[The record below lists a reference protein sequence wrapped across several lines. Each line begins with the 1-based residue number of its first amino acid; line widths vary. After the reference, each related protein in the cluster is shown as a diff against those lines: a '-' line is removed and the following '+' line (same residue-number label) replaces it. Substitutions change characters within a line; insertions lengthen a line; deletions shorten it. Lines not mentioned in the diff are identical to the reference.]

1 MVSHNTKKALTIAG
15 AGLATLA
22 GSSVLSSNV
31 SADTVAPDTTNV
43 TNTTADTPQTQHEA
57 ALKALDEAKAK
68 DEQATQALNDA
79 KKEADQAQAN
89 KDQAQDA
96 VNQQQGQVDQAQ
108 KDTNQAQETVNKAQD
123 DVAKAQEN
131 AKDATPENIANTE
144 KAIKDQQDK
153 IQQDATAVDQATQ
166 AVRDA
171 NQNVD
176 QTQQTADQAQTNVND
191 KQSATDKAQQD
202 LDKANEALADNDVEK
217 AQNDYNQAQAN
228 TKQAQQ
234 DDANAKQA
242 VTDTQNALEQ
252 ANQKVND
259 ALNTAT
265 EAQKTADNAQADY
278 DAKNQAVNQSQQ
290 KVNKDLADIKAVE
303 EAMAN
308 QNVINLPD
316 GYVDALKAYEKD
328 QSSQND
334 EALINLGKKGMDLNE
349 YHASEADK
357 NRKIVYSPNE
367 PLSDDVE
374 IELTQFTAQL
384 LNQIIT
390 QFGSPKYVINGGSL
404 ALAREVSKRYD
415 ADKWNTFDKNDHD
428 RAAINNAAKDL
439 GIYYSVNLKGNAYEN
454 LLSGDYFTREPK
466 ERTTT
471 MADLKAQIY
480 KAITVM
486 LFQDSDGNQWGHAT
500 ALTGF
505 RRGID
510 EQISSPLELGVMIDA
525 MYQTHIL
532 SVSEDSHKYD
542 PSDIY
547 SNIQENSKY
556 NQLAQ
561 TTYAVPDSNKLAEQK
576 AQLQTQ
582 LQADQTDLGNKQQ
595 VASEALAV
603 KQQADKDLATAN
615 QNLATARTSQQQAQQ
630 AASAAK
636 TTADQA
642 AQALTTATNNEQAA
656 KEKLAA
662 VSADEATKQEA
673 VNQAQVALKAAQD
686 ELAQAQQD
694 LAAKQTALK
703 DAQNDLATKQTAVKT
718 AQDQEQA
725 DRDQLAKLQQQLA
738 DYQNAPVLVQA
749 AQDKLAQAQQDLV
762 AKQTA
767 LKDAQDA
774 LATKQAALK
783 EAQDNF
789 DQAQAKLDTAQA
801 NKDQADQELAAAI
814 EAAKTNAEKYGDQVV
829 VNPVSVTEGAKELPE
844 LTLANP
850 QALPVARNTMALFAR
865 VAQSLTALPYGTTV
879 AWNDATKA
887 LADMQK
893 AGQYTEQALVTF
905 PDGTTK
911 VVNFKLTVTAVA
923 KETTPSQ
930 PNTSHHQDN
939 IEPLD
944 GITDAQKASFAGY
957 HVLDGRVVDANG
969 KPVAGWTIRQGI
981 IYNAEGVAVAK
992 VGTPMATPTKAETTL
1007 KRTTTLPQT
1016 GEDESSW
1023 LSALGLTVLG
1033 TVSALG
1039 ATLGLRKQN

>member
-31 SADTVAPDTTNV
+31 SADAVAPDTTDV
-43 TNTTADTPQTQHEA
+43 TNTTTDTPQAQHEA

-108 KDTNQAQETVNKAQD
+108 KDTNQAQDTVNKAQD

-144 KAIKDQQDK
+144 NKIKDQQDK
-153 IQQDATAVDQATQ
+153 IQKDATAVDQATQ

-171 NQNVD
+171 NQKVD
-176 QTQQTADQAQTNVND
+176 QAQQTADQAQTNVND

-242 VTDTQNALEQ
+242 VTDTQNTLEQ
-252 ANQKVND
+252 ANQKVSD

-265 EAQKTADNAQADY
+265 EAQKTADSAQADY
-278 DAKNQAVNQSQQ
+278 DTKNQAVNQAQG

-316 GYVDALKAYEKD
+316 GYVDALKEFAYGPYNPDDSK
-328 QSSQND
+328 
-334 EALINLGKKGMDLNE
+334 LIAIAKKGMELNQ

-357 NRKIVYSPNE
+357 NRKVVFSPGQ
-367 PLSDDVE
+367 PLSDDIE
-374 IELTQFTAQL
+374 LELTQFAAQL
-384 LNQIIT
+384 LNPLAS
-390 QFGSPKYVINGGSL
+390 QFGKKGYVINGGSL
-404 ALAREVSKRYD
+404 AFAKEIAKKYD
-415 ADKWNTFDKNDHD
+415 ADKWNIYDQRWHD
-428 RAAINNAAKDL
+428 TKAINEVARDMGLSYDTNMKANGYEDMEGGDFISDPKEITTNVAE
-439 GIYYSVNLKGNAYEN
+439 LKGWVYE
-454 LLSGDYFTREPK
+454 
-466 ERTTT
+466 
-471 MADLKAQIY
+471 
-480 KAITVM
+480 AITRM
-486 LFQDSDGNQWGHAT
+486 LFLDGKDHNNFWGHAT
-500 ALTGF
+500 SLMMLNSTYDGTETF
-505 RRGID
+505 
-510 EQISSPLELGVMIDA
+510 SLGVTVDSMG
-525 MYQTHIL
+525 QKHIL
-532 SVSEDSHKYD
+532 QIADFDVKPEGRYA
-542 PSDIY
+542 
-547 SNIQENSKY
+547 
-556 NQLAQ
+556 QLAQ

-582 LQADQTDLGNKQQ
+582 LKADQTDLGNKQQ
-595 VASEALAV
+595 VASEALTV

-673 VNQAQVALKAAQD
+673 VNQAQAALKVAQD

-749 AQDKLAQAQQDLV
+749 AQDKLAQAQQDLAV
-762 AKQTA
+762 KQTA

-774 LATKQAALK
+774 LTTKQATLK
-783 EAQDNF
+783 EAQDNL
-789 DQAQAKLDTAQA
+789 DQAKTKLATAQA
-801 NKDQADQELAAAI
+801 NKDQADQELAEAI
-814 EAAKTNAEKYGDQVV
+814 EAAKTNAEKFGDQVV
-829 VNPVSVTEGAKELPE
+829 VNPVNVTEGAKELPE

-850 QALPVARNTMALFAR
+850 QALPVSHNTMALFAR

-911 VVNFKLTVTAVA
+911 VVDFKLTVTAVA
-923 KETTPSQ
+923 KETKPSQ
-930 PNTSHHQDN
+930 PSTSHHQDN

>member
-31 SADTVAPDTTNV
+31 SADAVAPDTTNV

-96 VNQQQGQVDQAQ
+96 VDQQQGKVDQAQ
-108 KDTNQAQETVNKAQD
+108 KETDQAQDTVNKAQD

-144 KAIKDQQDK
+144 NEIKDQQDK
-153 IQQDATAVDQATQ
+153 IQKDATAVDQATQ
-166 AVRDA
+166 AVQDA
-171 NQNVD
+171 NQKVD
-176 QTQQTADQAQTNVND
+176 QAQQTADQAQTNVND

-217 AQNDYNQAQAN
+217 AQNDYKQAQEN

-234 DDANAKQA
+234 NDANAKQA
-242 VTDTQNALEQ
+242 VTDTQSALEQ
-252 ANQKVND
+252 ANQKVSD

-278 DAKNQAVNQSQQ
+278 DTKNQAINQAQG

-316 GYVDALKAYEKD
+316 GYVDAFSHFYENLKEY
-328 QSSQND
+328 SND
-334 EALINLGKKGMDLNE
+334 DSKLINIAKKGIDLNQ
-349 YHASEADK
+349 YHASKADK
-357 NRKIVYSPNE
+357 NRKVVFSPDQ
-367 PLSDDVE
+367 PLSDDIE
-374 IELTQFTAQL
+374 LELTQFAAQL
-384 LNQIIT
+384 LNPIIA
-390 QFGSPKYVINGGSL
+390 QFGNPGYTINSGSL
-404 ALAREVSKRYD
+404 AFAKEVSKRYD
-415 ADKWNTFDKNDHD
+415 ADKWNLYDGKWHNTV
-428 RAAINNAAKDL
+428 AINGAAKDL
-439 GIYYSVNLKGNAYEN
+439 GLDYDSDMKTNAYEDIEG
-454 LLSGDYFTREPK
+454 GDFHSDPK
-466 ERTTT
+466 TITTT
-471 MADLKAQIY
+471 MAELKY
-480 KAITVM
+480 WVYETITDM
-486 LFQDSDGNQWGHAT
+486 LFLDGTDHNNFWGH
-500 ALTGF
+500 TGSLLQLNPTINKSNPF
-505 RRGID
+505 
-510 EQISSPLELGVMIDA
+510 ELGVMIDA
-525 MYQTHIL
+525 MGQKHIL
-532 SVSEDSHKYD
+532 IVNKDDYAEN
-542 PSDIY
+542 PY
-547 SNIQENSKY
+547 SNDDPNGRY
-556 NQLAQ
+556 AQLAQ

-582 LQADQTDLGNKQQ
+582 LKADQTDLGNKQQ
-595 VASEALAV
+595 VASGALTV

-673 VNQAQVALKAAQD
+673 VNQAQAALKAAQD
-686 ELAQAQQD
+686 DLTQAQQD
-694 LAAKQTALK
+694 LATKQAALK
-703 DAQNDLATKQTAVKT
+703 DAQDDLATKQTAVKT

-738 DYQNAPVLVQA
+738 DYQNTSVLVQA
-749 AQDKLAQAQQDLV
+749 AQDKLAQAQQDL
-762 AKQTA
+762 
-767 LKDAQDA
+767 
-774 LATKQAALK
+774 ATKQAALK
-783 EAQDNF
+783 DAKDDLTTKQTALKEAQDNL
-789 DQAQAKLDTAQA
+789 DQAQAKLATAQA
-801 NKDQADQELAAAI
+801 NKDQADQELAEAI
-814 EAAKTNAEKYGDQVV
+814 EAAKTNAEKFGDQVV
-829 VNPVSVTEGAKELPE
+829 VNPVNVTEGAKELPE

-850 QALPVARNTMALFAR
+850 QALPVSHNTMALFAR

-911 VVNFKLTVTAVA
+911 VVDFKLTVTAVA
-923 KETTPSQ
+923 KETKPSQ
-930 PNTSHHQDN
+930 PSTSHHQDN

-944 GITDAQKASFAGY
+944 GITDAQKTSFAGY
-957 HVLDGRVVDANG
+957 HVLDGWVVDANG

>member
-31 SADTVAPDTTNV
+31 SADNVAPDTTDV
-43 TNTTADTPQTQHEA
+43 TNTTTDTPQAQHEA

-68 DEQATQALNDA
+68 DEQATQVLNDA

-123 DVAKAQEN
+123 DVAKAQES

-153 IQQDATAVDQATQ
+153 IHQDATAVDQATQ

-176 QTQQTADQAQTNVND
+176 QAQQTADQAQTNVND

-252 ANQKVND
+252 ANQKVGD

-308 QNVINLPD
+308 QNVVNLSD
-316 GYVDALKAYEKD
+316 GYVDAFSHFHDNYDQYKKD
-328 QSSQND
+328 DSK
-334 EALINLGKKGMDLNE
+334 LIELGKKGMALNQ

-357 NRKIVYSPNE
+357 NRKVVFSPNQ
-367 PLSDDVE
+367 PLSDNVE
-374 IELTQFTAQL
+374 LELTQFAAQL
-384 LNQIIT
+384 LNPVT
-390 QFGSPKYVINGGSL
+390 KQFGRPGFVITGGSL
-404 ALAREVSKRYD
+404 AYAKEVSKRYD
-415 ADKWNTFDKNDHD
+415 ADKWNVFDHMWHD
-428 RAAINNAAKDL
+428 TKAINEAAQSMGLEYDTT
-439 GIYYSVNLKGNAYEN
+439 LKANAYEN
-454 LLSGDYFTREPK
+454 LRGGITTGSPK
-466 ERTTT
+466 EITTT
-471 MADLKAQIY
+471 MAELKEWVY
-480 KAITVM
+480 ETITTM
-486 LFQDSDGNQWGHAT
+486 LFEDGSDHNNFWGHT
-500 ALTGF
+500 MSLLQLKVFSDT
-505 RRGID
+505 
-510 EQISSPLELGVMIDA
+510 ENPHELGVMTDA
-525 MYQTHIL
+525 MGQEHL
-532 SVSEDSHKYD
+532 LVVEKDSYADNPYGNSD
-542 PSDIY
+542 PNGRY
-547 SNIQENSKY
+547 A
-556 NQLAQ
+556 QLAQ

-595 VASEALAV
+595 LASEALTV

-673 VNQAQVALKAAQD
+673 VNQAQAALKAAQD
-686 ELAQAQQD
+686 ELTQAQQD

-749 AQDKLAQAQQDLV
+749 AQDKLAQAQQDL
-762 AKQTA
+762 ATKQTA

-923 KETTPSQ
+923 KETTPNQ

-1007 KRTTTLPQT
+1007 NRTTTLPQT

>member
-31 SADTVAPDTTNV
+31 SADAVAPDTTDV
-43 TNTTADTPQTQHEA
+43 TNTTTDTPQAQHEA

-89 KDQAQDA
+89 KDQTQDA

-176 QTQQTADQAQTNVND
+176 QAQQTADQAQTNVND
-191 KQSATDKAQQD
+191 KQSATNKAQQD
-202 LDKANEALADNDVEK
+202 LDNANEALADNDVEK

-252 ANQKVND
+252 ANQKVSD

-316 GYVDALKAYEKD
+316 GYVDALKEFAYGPYNPDDSK
-328 QSSQND
+328 
-334 EALINLGKKGMDLNE
+334 LIAIAKKGMELNQ
-349 YHASEADK
+349 YHASKADK
-357 NRKIVYSPNE
+357 NRKVVFSPGQ
-367 PLSDDVE
+367 PLSDDIE
-374 IELTQFTAQL
+374 LELTQFAAQL
-384 LNQIIT
+384 LNPLAS
-390 QFGSPKYVINGGSL
+390 QFGKKGYVINGGSL
-404 ALAREVSKRYD
+404 AFAKEIAKKYD
-415 ADKWNTFDKNDHD
+415 ADKWNIYDQRWHD
-428 RAAINNAAKDL
+428 TKAINEVARDMGLSYDTNMKANGYEDMEGGDFVSDPKE
-439 GIYYSVNLKGNAYEN
+439 ITTSVAELKGWVYE
-454 LLSGDYFTREPK
+454 
-466 ERTTT
+466 
-471 MADLKAQIY
+471 
-480 KAITVM
+480 AITRM
-486 LFQDSDGNQWGHAT
+486 LFLDGKDHNNFWGHAT
-500 ALTGF
+500 SLMMLNSTYDGTETF
-505 RRGID
+505 
-510 EQISSPLELGVMIDA
+510 SLGVTVDSMG
-525 MYQTHIL
+525 QKHIL
-532 SVSEDSHKYD
+532 QIADFDAKPEGRYA
-542 PSDIY
+542 
-547 SNIQENSKY
+547 
-556 NQLAQ
+556 QLAQ

-582 LQADQTDLGNKQQ
+582 LKADQTDLGSKQQ
-595 VASEALAV
+595 VASEALTV

-642 AQALTTATNNEQAA
+642 AQALITATNNEQAA

-673 VNQAQVALKAAQD
+673 VNQAQAALKAAQD

-694 LAAKQTALK
+694 LATKQAALK

-749 AQDKLAQAQQDLV
+749 AQDKLAQAQQDLA

-767 LKDAQDA
+767 LKDAQND
-774 LATKQAALK
+774 LATKQTALK
-783 EAQDNF
+783 AAQDNF

-829 VNPVSVTEGAKELPE
+829 VNPVGVTEGAKELPE

-865 VAQSLTALPYGTTV
+865 VAQSLMALPYGTTV

-911 VVNFKLTVTAVA
+911 VVDFKLTVTAVA
-923 KETTPSQ
+923 KETTPNQ

-992 VGTPMATPTKAETTL
+992 VGTSMATPTKAETTL

>member
-43 TNTTADTPQTQHEA
+43 TNTTTDTPQAQHEA
-57 ALKALDEAKAK
+57 ALKTLDEAKDK

-176 QTQQTADQAQTNVND
+176 QAQQTADQAQTNVND

-316 GYVDALKAYEKD
+316 GYVDAFKD
-328 QSSQND
+328 FYGTDISDDSN
-334 EALINLGKKGMDLNE
+334 LIELGKKGLALNE

-357 NRKIVYSPNE
+357 NRKVVFSPDQ
-367 PLSDDVE
+367 PLSDDIE
-374 IELTQFTAQL
+374 LELTQFAAQL
-384 LNQIIT
+384 LNPIVA
-390 QFGSPKYVINGGSL
+390 QFSNPGYTINGGSL
-404 ALAREVSKRYD
+404 AFAKEVSKRYD
-415 ADKWNTFDKNDHD
+415 ADKWNLYDGKWHD
-428 RAAINNAAKDL
+428 TVAINGAAKDL
-439 GIYYSVNLKGNAYEN
+439 GLRYNPKMNTNAYEDIEG
-454 LLSGDYFTREPK
+454 GDFHSDPK
-466 ERTTT
+466 TITTT
-471 MADLKAQIY
+471 MAELKY
-480 KAITVM
+480 WVYETITGM
-486 LFQDSDGNQWGHAT
+486 LFEDGSDNNNAWGHT
-500 ALTGF
+500 ASLLQLNPTANKSNPF
-505 RRGID
+505 D
-510 EQISSPLELGVMIDA
+510 LGVMIDS
-525 MYQTHIL
+525 MGQKHIL
-532 SVSEDSHKYD
+532 IVNKDNYAEN
-542 PSDIY
+542 PY
-547 SNIQENSKY
+547 SNADPNGRY
-556 NQLAQ
+556 AQLAQ

-582 LQADQTDLGNKQQ
+582 LKADQTDLGSKQQ
-595 VASEALAV
+595 VASEALTV

-749 AQDKLAQAQQDLV
+749 AQDKLAQAQQDL
-762 AKQTA
+762 ATKQTA
-767 LKDAQDA
+767 LKDAQNN
-774 LATKQAALK
+774 LATKQTALK

-801 NKDQADQELAAAI
+801 NKDQTDQELAAAI

-850 QALPVARNTMALFAR
+850 QALPVARNTMALFTR

-911 VVNFKLTVTAVA
+911 VVDFKLTVTAVA

-969 KPVAGWTIRQGI
+969 QPVAGWTIRQGI

-1016 GEDESSW
+1016 GENESSW

>member
-31 SADTVAPDTTNV
+31 SADAVAPDTTDV
-43 TNTTADTPQTQHEA
+43 TNTTTDTPQAQHEA

-108 KDTNQAQETVNKAQD
+108 KDTNQAQDTVNKAQD

-144 KAIKDQQDK
+144 NKIKDQQDK
-153 IQQDATAVDQATQ
+153 IQKDATAVDQATQ

-171 NQNVD
+171 NQKVD
-176 QTQQTADQAQTNVND
+176 QAQQTADQAQTNVND

-202 LDKANEALADNDVEK
+202 LDRANEALADNDVEK

-242 VTDTQNALEQ
+242 VTDTQNTLEQ
-252 ANQKVND
+252 ANQKVSD

-265 EAQKTADNAQADY
+265 EAQKTADSAQADY
-278 DAKNQAVNQSQQ
+278 DTKNQAVNQAQG

-316 GYVDALKAYEKD
+316 GYVDALKEFAYGPYNPDDSK
-328 QSSQND
+328 
-334 EALINLGKKGMDLNE
+334 LIAIAKKGMELNQ

-357 NRKIVYSPNE
+357 NRKVVFSPGQ
-367 PLSDDVE
+367 PLSDDIE
-374 IELTQFTAQL
+374 LELTQFAAQL
-384 LNQIIT
+384 LNPLAS
-390 QFGSPKYVINGGSL
+390 QFGKKGYVINGGSL
-404 ALAREVSKRYD
+404 AFAKEIAKKYD
-415 ADKWNTFDKNDHD
+415 ADKWNIYDQRWHD
-428 RAAINNAAKDL
+428 TKAINEVARDMGLSYDTNMKANGYEDMEGGDFISDPKEITTNVAE
-439 GIYYSVNLKGNAYEN
+439 LKGWVYE
-454 LLSGDYFTREPK
+454 
-466 ERTTT
+466 
-471 MADLKAQIY
+471 
-480 KAITVM
+480 AITRM
-486 LFQDSDGNQWGHAT
+486 LFLDGKDHNNFWGHAT
-500 ALTGF
+500 SLMMLNSTYDGTETF
-505 RRGID
+505 
-510 EQISSPLELGVMIDA
+510 SLGVTVDSMG
-525 MYQTHIL
+525 QKHIL
-532 SVSEDSHKYD
+532 QIADFDVKPEGRYA
-542 PSDIY
+542 
-547 SNIQENSKY
+547 
-556 NQLAQ
+556 QLAQ

-582 LQADQTDLGNKQQ
+582 LKADQTDLGNKQQ
-595 VASEALAV
+595 VASEALTV

-673 VNQAQVALKAAQD
+673 VNQAQAALKVAQD

-749 AQDKLAQAQQDLV
+749 AQDKLAQAQQDLAV
-762 AKQTA
+762 KQTA

-774 LATKQAALK
+774 LTTKQATLK
-783 EAQDNF
+783 EAQDNL
-789 DQAQAKLDTAQA
+789 DQAKTKLATAQA
-801 NKDQADQELAAAI
+801 NKDQADQELAEAI
-814 EAAKTNAEKYGDQVV
+814 EAAKTNAEKFGDQVV
-829 VNPVSVTEGAKELPE
+829 VNPVNVTEGAKELPE

-850 QALPVARNTMALFAR
+850 QALPVSHNTMALFAR

-911 VVNFKLTVTAVA
+911 VVDFKLTVTAVA
-923 KETTPSQ
+923 KETKPSQ
-930 PNTSHHQDN
+930 PSTSHHQDN

>member
-43 TNTTADTPQTQHEA
+43 TNTTTDTPQAQHEA
-57 ALKALDEAKAK
+57 ALKALDEAKDK

-123 DVAKAQEN
+123 DVAKVQEN

-176 QTQQTADQAQTNVND
+176 QAQQTADQAQTNVND

-234 DDANAKQA
+234 NDANAKQA

-252 ANQKVND
+252 ANQKVSG

-278 DAKNQAVNQSQQ
+278 NTKNQAVNQAQE
-290 KVNKDLADIKAVE
+290 KVNKDLANIKAVE

-316 GYVDALKAYEKD
+316 GYVDAFSHFFETDYGHDDSK
-328 QSSQND
+328 
-334 EALINLGKKGMDLNE
+334 LINIAKKGENLNQ

-357 NRKIVYSPNE
+357 KRKVVFSPDQ
-367 PLSDDVE
+367 PLSDD
-374 IELTQFTAQL
+374 IQLELTQFAAQL
-384 LNQIIT
+384 LNPIVA
-390 QFGSPKYVINGGSL
+390 QFGNPGYTINGGSL
-404 ALAREVSKRYD
+404 AFAREVSKRYD
-415 ADKWNTFDKNDHD
+415 ADKWNLYDGKWHNTV
-428 RAAINNAAKDL
+428 AINGAAKDL
-439 GIYYSVNLKGNAYEN
+439 GLDYDETMKTNAYEDIEG
-454 LLSGDYFTREPK
+454 GDFISAPK
-466 ERTTT
+466 TVTTT
-471 MADLKAQIY
+471 MAELKSWVYETLID
-480 KAITVM
+480 M
-486 LFQDSDGNQWGHAT
+486 LFLDGTDHNNFWGHT
-500 ALTGF
+500 ASLLQLNPTINKSNPF
-505 RRGID
+505 
-510 EQISSPLELGVMIDA
+510 ELGVMIDA
-525 MYQTHIL
+525 MGQKHIL
-532 SVSEDSHKYD
+532 IVNKDDYAEN
-542 PSDIY
+542 PY
-547 SNIQENSKY
+547 SNDDPNGRY
-556 NQLAQ
+556 AQLAQ
-561 TTYAVPDSNKLAEQK
+561 TTYAVPEANKLAEQK

-582 LQADQTDLGNKQQ
+582 LKADQTDLGNKQQ
-595 VASEALAV
+595 VASEALTV
-603 KQQADKDLATAN
+603 KQQADKDSATAN

-673 VNQAQVALKAAQD
+673 VNQAQAALKAAQD

-749 AQDKLAQAQQDLV
+749 AQDKLAQAQQDL
-762 AKQTA
+762 ATKQTA

-850 QALPVARNTMALFAR
+850 QALPVSHNTMALFAR
-865 VAQSLTALPYGTTV
+865 VAQSLMALPYGTTV

-911 VVNFKLTVTAVA
+911 VVDFKLTVTAVA
-923 KETTPSQ
+923 KETTPNQ

-992 VGTPMATPTKAETTL
+992 VGTSMATPTKAETTL

>member
-22 GSSVLSSNV
+22 GSSVLSGNV

-43 TNTTADTPQTQHEA
+43 TNTTADTPQAQHEA

-96 VNQQQGQVDQAQ
+96 VDQQQGKVDQAQ
-108 KDTNQAQETVNKAQD
+108 KETDQAQDTVNKAQD

-144 KAIKDQQDK
+144 NEIKDQQDK
-153 IQQDATAVDQATQ
+153 IQKDATAVDQATQ

-176 QTQQTADQAQTNVND
+176 QAQQTADQAQTNVND

-217 AQNDYNQAQAN
+217 AQNDYKQAQEN

-234 DDANAKQA
+234 NDANAKQA

-252 ANQKVND
+252 ANQKVSD

-265 EAQKTADNAQADY
+265 EAQKTADSAQADY
-278 DAKNQAVNQSQQ
+278 DTKNQAVNQAQG
-290 KVNKDLADIKAVE
+290 KVNKDLAGIKAVE

-316 GYVDALKAYEKD
+316 GYVDALKEFAYGPYNPDDSK
-328 QSSQND
+328 
-334 EALINLGKKGMDLNE
+334 LIAIAKKGMELNQ

-357 NRKIVYSPNE
+357 NRKVVFSPGQ
-367 PLSDDVE
+367 PLSDDIE
-374 IELTQFTAQL
+374 LELTQFAAQL
-384 LNQIIT
+384 LNPLAS
-390 QFGSPKYVINGGSL
+390 QFGKKGYVINGGSL
-404 ALAREVSKRYD
+404 AFAKEIAKKYD
-415 ADKWNTFDKNDHD
+415 ADKWNIYDQRWHD
-428 RAAINNAAKDL
+428 TKAINEVARDMGLSYDTNMKANGYEDMEGGDFISDPKEITTNVAE
-439 GIYYSVNLKGNAYEN
+439 LKGWVYE
-454 LLSGDYFTREPK
+454 
-466 ERTTT
+466 
-471 MADLKAQIY
+471 
-480 KAITVM
+480 AITRM
-486 LFQDSDGNQWGHAT
+486 LFLDGKDHNNFWGHAT
-500 ALTGF
+500 SLMMLNSTYDGTETF
-505 RRGID
+505 
-510 EQISSPLELGVMIDA
+510 SLGVTVDSMG
-525 MYQTHIL
+525 QKHIL
-532 SVSEDSHKYD
+532 QIADFDVKPEGRYA
-542 PSDIY
+542 
-547 SNIQENSKY
+547 
-556 NQLAQ
+556 QLAQ

-582 LQADQTDLGNKQQ
+582 LKADQTDLGNKQQ
-595 VASEALAV
+595 VASEALTV

-673 VNQAQVALKAAQD
+673 VNQAQAALKAAQD

-694 LAAKQTALK
+694 LATKQTALK
-703 DAQNDLATKQTAVKT
+703 DAQDDLATKQEAVKT

-738 DYQNAPVLVQA
+738 DYQNTPVLVQA
-749 AQDKLAQAQQDLV
+749 AQDKLAQAQQG
-762 AKQTA
+762 
-767 LKDAQDA
+767 

-783 EAQDNF
+783 DAQDDLTTKQTALKEAQDNL
-789 DQAQAKLDTAQA
+789 DQAKTKLATAQA
-801 NKDQADQELAAAI
+801 NKDQADQELAEAI
-814 EAAKTNAEKYGDQVV
+814 EAAKTNAEKFGDQVV
-829 VNPVSVTEGAKELPE
+829 VNPVNVTEGAKKLPE

-850 QALPVARNTMALFAR
+850 QALPVSHNTMALFAR

-911 VVNFKLTVTAVA
+911 VVDFKLTVTAVA
-923 KETTPSQ
+923 KETKPSQ
-930 PNTSHHQDN
+930 PSTSHHQDN

-944 GITDAQKASFAGY
+944 GITDAQKTSFAGY
-957 HVLDGRVVDANG
+957 HVLDGWVVDANG

>member
-96 VNQQQGQVDQAQ
+96 VNQQQGQVNQAQKNTDQAQ
-108 KDTNQAQETVNKAQD
+108 EEVNKAQD

-144 KAIKDQQDK
+144 NEIKDQQDK

-176 QTQQTADQAQTNVND
+176 QAQQTADQAQTNVND

-234 DDANAKQA
+234 NDANAKQA

-252 ANQKVND
+252 ANQKVGD

-278 DAKNQAVNQSQQ
+278 DTKNQAVNQAQG

-316 GYVDALKAYEKD
+316 GYVDALKEFAYGPYNPDDSK
-328 QSSQND
+328 
-334 EALINLGKKGMDLNE
+334 LIAIAEKGMKLNQ

-357 NRKIVYSPNE
+357 NRQIVFSAE
-367 PLSDDVE
+367 QPLSDD
-374 IELTQFTAQL
+374 IQLELTQFVAQL
-384 LNQIIT
+384 LNPLAT
-390 QFGSPKYVINGGSL
+390 QFGRNPYTINGGSL
-404 ALAREVSKRYD
+404 AFAKEIARLYNI
-415 ADKWNTFDKNDHD
+415 DKWNIFDHMKHD
-428 RAAINNAAKDL
+428 TVAINQAAKNMGLRYDETMR
-439 GIYYSVNLKGNAYEN
+439 GNAYEN
-454 LLSGDYFTREPK
+454 IGSGGIFDGPQTI
-466 ERTTT
+466 TTN
-471 MADLKAQIY
+471 MAKLKADTY
-480 KAITVM
+480 DTVVRM
-486 LFQDSDGNQWGHAT
+486 LFEDGSNHHNFWGHAT
-500 ALTGF
+500 SLMMLNSSF
-505 RRGID
+505 KED
-510 EQISSPLELGVMIDA
+510 ESFDLGVTVDA
-525 MYQTHIL
+525 MGQKHLIVIDKKDYA
-532 SVSEDSHKYD
+532 EN
-542 PSDIY
+542 PY
-547 SNIQENSKY
+547 SNADPNGRY
-556 NQLAQ
+556 AQLAQ

-582 LQADQTDLGNKQQ
+582 LKADQTDLGNKQQ
-595 VASEALAV
+595 VASGALTV

-630 AASAAK
+630 AASVAK

-642 AQALTTATNNEQAA
+642 AQALITATNNEQAA
-656 KEKLAA
+656 KEKLVA

-673 VNQAQVALKAAQD
+673 VNQAQAALKAAQD

-749 AQDKLAQAQQDLV
+749 AQDKLAQAQQDL
-762 AKQTA
+762 ATKQTA

-774 LATKQAALK
+774 LDTKQATLK

-789 DQAQAKLDTAQA
+789 DQAQAKLATAQA

-850 QALPVARNTMALFAR
+850 QALPVSRNTMALFAR

-911 VVNFKLTVTAVA
+911 VVDFKLTVTAVA
-923 KETTPSQ
+923 KETTPNQ

-969 KPVAGWTIRQGI
+969 KPVPGWTIRQGI

-992 VGTPMATPTKAETTL
+992 VGTPMATPTKVETTL

-1016 GEDESSW
+1016 GENESSW

>member
-31 SADTVAPDTTNV
+31 SADAVAPDTTNV

-57 ALKALDEAKAK
+57 ALKALDEAEAK

-96 VNQQQGQVDQAQ
+96 VDQQQGKVDQAQ
-108 KDTNQAQETVNKAQD
+108 KETDQAQDTVNKAQD

-144 KAIKDQQDK
+144 KVIKDQQDK
-153 IQQDATAVDQATQ
+153 IQQDATAVDQAIQ

-176 QTQQTADQAQTNVND
+176 QAQQTADQAQTNVND

-217 AQNDYNQAQAN
+217 AQNDYKQAQEN

-234 DDANAKQA
+234 NDANAKQA
-242 VTDTQNALEQ
+242 VTDTQNALDQ
-252 ANQKVND
+252 ANQKVSD

-265 EAQKTADNAQADY
+265 EAQKTADSAQADY
-278 DAKNQAVNQSQQ
+278 NTKNQAVNQAQE
-290 KVNKDLADIKAVE
+290 KVNKDLANIKAVE

-316 GYVDALKAYEKD
+316 GYVDALKEFAYGPYNPDDSK
-328 QSSQND
+328 
-334 EALINLGKKGMDLNE
+334 LIAIAKKGMELNQ

-357 NRKIVYSPNE
+357 NRKVVFSPGQ
-367 PLSDDVE
+367 PLSDDIE
-374 IELTQFTAQL
+374 LELTQFAVQL
-384 LNQIIT
+384 LDT
-390 QFGSPKYVINGGSL
+390 LAAQFGSTSHKINGGSL
-404 ALAREVSKRYD
+404 AFAKDISMRYD
-415 ADKWNTFDKNDHD
+415 ADQWNIFNKDDHD
-428 RAAINNAAKDL
+428 KVAINESAKKFGL
-439 GIYYSVNLKGNAYEN
+439 SYAPKMNMNYYEN
-454 LLSGDYFTREPK
+454 LMSGDYFNREPK

-471 MADLKAQIY
+471 VADLKAKVY
-480 KAITVM
+480 RAIQVM
-486 LFQDSDGNQWGHAT
+486 LFDDRESNWGHAT
-500 ALTGF
+500 SLMGF
-505 RRGID
+505 NRSMGTQYKNIRA
-510 EQISSPLELGVMIDA
+510 LGVMVDA
-525 MYQTHIL
+525 MEQVHIIQ
-532 SVSEDSHKYD
+532 VEEEMAQYD
-542 PSDIY
+542 PLNPY

-561 TTYAVPDSNKLAEQK
+561 TTFATPDANKLAEQK
-576 AQLQTQ
+576 SQLQTQ
-582 LQADQTDLGNKQQ
+582 LQADQTDLGSKQQ
-595 VASEALAV
+595 VASEALTV

-673 VNQAQVALKAAQD
+673 VNQAQAALKAAQD

-694 LAAKQTALK
+694 LATKQAALK

-749 AQDKLAQAQQDLV
+749 AQDKLAQAQQDL
-762 AKQTA
+762 ASKQTA

-774 LATKQAALK
+774 LVTKQAALK

-789 DQAQAKLDTAQA
+789 DQAQAKLATAQA

-865 VAQSLTALPYGTTV
+865 VAQ
-879 AWNDATKA
+879 AWR
-887 LADMQK
+887 LCH
-893 AGQYTEQALVTF
+893 TEQQWLGMTLLRHWLICKRLV
-905 PDGTTK
+905 
-911 VVNFKLTVTAVA
+911 
-923 KETTPSQ
+923 S
-930 PNTSHHQDN
+930 
-939 IEPLD
+939 I
-944 GITDAQKASFAGY
+944 
-957 HVLDGRVVDANG
+957 
-969 KPVAGWTIRQGI
+969 
-981 IYNAEGVAVAK
+981 
-992 VGTPMATPTKAETTL
+992 
-1007 KRTTTLPQT
+1007 
-1016 GEDESSW
+1016 
-1023 LSALGLTVLG
+1023 
-1033 TVSALG
+1033 
-1039 ATLGLRKQN
+1039 QNRL

>member
-22 GSSVLSSNV
+22 GSSVLSSNI

-108 KDTNQAQETVNKAQD
+108 KDTDQAQETVNQAQD

-171 NQNVD
+171 NKNVD
-176 QTQQTADQAQTNVND
+176 QAQQTADQAQTNVND

-252 ANQKVND
+252 ANQKVSD

-278 DAKNQAVNQSQQ
+278 DAKNQAVNRSQQ
-290 KVNKDLADIKAVE
+290 KVNQDLADIKAVE

-316 GYVDALKAYEKD
+316 GYVDALKEFAYGPYNPDDSK
-328 QSSQND
+328 
-334 EALINLGKKGMDLNE
+334 LIAIAEKGMKLNQ
-349 YHASEADK
+349 YRASEADK
-357 NRKIVYSPNE
+357 NRQIVFSAE
-367 PLSDDVE
+367 QPLSDDIE
-374 IELTQFTAQL
+374 LELTQFAAQL
-384 LNQIIT
+384 LNPLAS
-390 QFGSPKYVINGGSL
+390 QFGKKGYVINGGSL
-404 ALAREVSKRYD
+404 AFAKEIAKKYD
-415 ADKWNTFDKNDHD
+415 ADKWNIYDQRWHD
-428 RAAINNAAKDL
+428 TKAINEVARDMGLSYDTNMKANGYEDMEGGDFISDPKEITTNVAE
-439 GIYYSVNLKGNAYEN
+439 LKGWVYE
-454 LLSGDYFTREPK
+454 
-466 ERTTT
+466 
-471 MADLKAQIY
+471 
-480 KAITVM
+480 AITRM
-486 LFQDSDGNQWGHAT
+486 LFLDGKDHNNFWGHAT
-500 ALTGF
+500 SLMMLNSTYDGTETF
-505 RRGID
+505 
-510 EQISSPLELGVMIDA
+510 SLGVTVDSMG
-525 MYQTHIL
+525 QKHIL
-532 SVSEDSHKYD
+532 QIADFDVKPEGRYA
-542 PSDIY
+542 
-547 SNIQENSKY
+547 
-556 NQLAQ
+556 QLAQ

-703 DAQNDLATKQTAVKT
+703 DAQNDLATKQTAIKT

-749 AQDKLAQAQQDLV
+749 AQDKLAQAQQDL
-762 AKQTA
+762 ATKQTA

-829 VNPVSVTEGAKELPE
+829 VNPVSVTEGTKELPE

-850 QALPVARNTMALFAR
+850 QALPVSHNTMALFAR

-911 VVNFKLTVTAVA
+911 VVDFKLTVTAVA

>member
-31 SADTVAPDTTNV
+31 SADAVAPDTTDV
-43 TNTTADTPQTQHEA
+43 TNTTTDTPQAQHEA

-89 KDQAQDA
+89 KDQAQDT

-153 IQQDATAVDQATQ
+153 IQQDTTAVDQATQ

-176 QTQQTADQAQTNVND
+176 QAQQTADQAQTNVND

-252 ANQKVND
+252 ANQKVSD

-316 GYVDALKAYEKD
+316 GYVDALKEFAYGPYNPDDSK
-328 QSSQND
+328 
-334 EALINLGKKGMDLNE
+334 LIAIAKKGMELNQ

-357 NRKIVYSPNE
+357 NRKVVFSPDQ
-367 PLSDDVE
+367 PLSDDIE
-374 IELTQFTAQL
+374 LELTQFAAQL
-384 LNQIIT
+384 LNPLAS
-390 QFGSPKYVINGGSL
+390 QFGKKGYVINGGSL
-404 ALAREVSKRYD
+404 AFAKEIAKRYD
-415 ADKWNTFDKNDHD
+415 ADKWNIYDQRWHD
-428 RAAINNAAKDL
+428 TKAINEVARDMGLSYDTNMKANGYEDMEGGDFISDPKTITTNVAE
-439 GIYYSVNLKGNAYEN
+439 LKGWIYE
-454 LLSGDYFTREPK
+454 
-466 ERTTT
+466 
-471 MADLKAQIY
+471 
-480 KAITVM
+480 AITRM
-486 LFQDSDGNQWGHAT
+486 MFLDGKDHNNFWGHAT
-500 ALTGF
+500 SLMMLNATYDGTETF
-505 RRGID
+505 
-510 EQISSPLELGVMIDA
+510 SLGVTVDSMG
-525 MYQTHIL
+525 QKHIL
-532 SVSEDSHKYD
+532 QIADFDVKPEGRYA
-542 PSDIY
+542 
-547 SNIQENSKY
+547 
-556 NQLAQ
+556 QLAQ

-582 LQADQTDLGNKQQ
+582 LQADQTNLGNKQQ
-595 VASEALAV
+595 VASEALTV
-603 KQQADKDLATAN
+603 KQQADKGLATAN

-673 VNQAQVALKAAQD
+673 VNQAQAALKTAQD

-694 LAAKQTALK
+694 LATKQATLK

-725 DRDQLAKLQQQLA
+725 DRDQLTKLQQQLA

-749 AQDKLAQAQQDLV
+749 AQDKLAQAQQDL
-762 AKQTA
+762 ATKQTA

-850 QALPVARNTMALFAR
+850 QALPVARNTMALFAQ

-911 VVNFKLTVTAVA
+911 VVDFKLTVTAVA

-1016 GEDESSW
+1016 GENESSW

-1039 ATLGLRKQN
+1039 ATLGLRKQNW

>member
-31 SADTVAPDTTNV
+31 SADTVASDTTNV
-43 TNTTADTPQTQHEA
+43 TNTTTDTPQTQHEA

-108 KDTNQAQETVNKAQD
+108 KDTDQAQETVNKAQD

-176 QTQQTADQAQTNVND
+176 QAQQTADQAQTNVND

-217 AQNDYNQAQAN
+217 AQNDYKQAQAN

-252 ANQKVND
+252 ADQKVSD

-316 GYVDALKAYEKD
+316 GYVNALKELVTGDFQKA
-328 QSSQND
+328 D
-334 EALINLGKKGMDLNE
+334 ELLAQLGKKGMDLNE
-349 YHASEADK
+349 YHASETDK
-357 NRKIVYSPNE
+357 NRKVVFSPDQ
-367 PLSDDVE
+367 PLSDDIE
-374 IELTQFTAQL
+374 LELTQFAAQL
-384 LNQIIT
+384 LDT
-390 QFGSPKYVINGGSL
+390 LAAQFGSTSHKINGGSL
-404 ALAREVSKRYD
+404 AFAKDISMRYD
-415 ADKWNTFDKNDHD
+415 ADQWNIFNKDDHD
-428 RAAINNAAKDL
+428 KVAINESAKKFGL
-439 GIYYSVNLKGNAYEN
+439 SYAPKMNMNYYEN
-454 LLSGDYFTREPK
+454 LMSGDYFNREPK

-471 MADLKAQIY
+471 VADLKAKVY
-480 KAITVM
+480 RAIQVM
-486 LFQDSDGNQWGHAT
+486 LFDDRESNWGHAT
-500 ALTGF
+500 SLMGF
-505 RRGID
+505 NRSMGTQYKNIRA
-510 EQISSPLELGVMIDA
+510 LGVMIDA
-525 MYQTHIL
+525 MEQVHIIQ
-532 SVSEDSHKYD
+532 VEEEEMAQYD
-542 PSDIY
+542 PLNPY

-561 TTYAVPDSNKLAEQK
+561 TTFATPDSNKLAEQK

-582 LQADQTDLGNKQQ
+582 LKADQTDLGNKQQ
-595 VASEALAV
+595 VASEALTV

-656 KEKLAA
+656 KEKLAT

-703 DAQNDLATKQTAVKT
+703 DARNDLATKQTAVKT

-749 AQDKLAQAQQDLV
+749 AQDKLAQAQQDL
-762 AKQTA
+762 ATKQTA

-1016 GEDESSW
+1016 GENESSW